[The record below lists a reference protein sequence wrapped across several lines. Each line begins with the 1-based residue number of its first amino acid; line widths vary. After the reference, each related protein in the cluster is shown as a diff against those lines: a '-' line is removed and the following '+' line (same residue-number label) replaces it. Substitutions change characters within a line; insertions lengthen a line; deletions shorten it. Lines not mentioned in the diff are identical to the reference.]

1 MPTIPI
7 TTSNLVGNRNLTT
20 AGASYAHLGKRR
32 HSGYAAT
39 HRSEC
44 RAAGPAPRL
53 LTAGPVRPAA
63 PSWAGSRCPGFSD
76 GTRRSGRVPSPRLA
90 TRRERR
96 SCPAALPQASWVC
109 ARMTSGRQTPGSV
122 REQESQAA
130 LLLLVQSG
138 HLGGL
143 GEDDRFRPEATLCP
157 RPRRVQ
163 LAWGRSSLHQS
174 RPRGG
179 QASPITGSGDR
190 LRWSREGQIRA
201 VESGFRFLT
210 GRDPCGPCYG
220 RSIRTTTE

>member
-7 TTSNLVGNRNLTT
+7 TTSNMVGNRNLTT

-130 LLLLVQSG
+130 LLLLVRSG
-138 HLGGL
+138 HLRYPSGDARSS
-143 GEDDRFRPEATLCP
+143 GEGASPRPATRAAVP
-157 RPRRVQ
+157 RPRTRTSR
-163 LAWGRSSLHQS
+163 RSLSP
-174 RPRGG
+174 PRGRTP
-179 QASPITGSGDR
+179 ARVARLTRRPARRPPRTSARSP
-190 LRWSREGQIRA
+190 RA
-201 VESGFRFLT
+201 
-210 GRDPCGPCYG
+210 
-220 RSIRTTTE
+220 